1 LFRKLLLAVIAIFA
15 IASAPT
21 LPAVAQD
28 TAAADPQLAKIA
40 TMPVKELDAFINA
53 TASAVN
59 QDALKMKGLAQSDAC
74 LDLIRA
80 TNSFALAYQYLAE
93 VRDTASKR
101 PEREAPILVAKAV
114 QIRVVTFA
122 SRVRAEEWVTQRC
135 RNFTVP
141 TDQAAD
147 PRYQVPAKVSNADYT
162 DAVIEA
168 RQTAE
173 TNLAIAVNAGISGK
187 CPEAIVAG
195 QNISLL
201 LPYVQKLLADT
212 ATRPEVLGPRASRRG
227 LEVSRRQLVAA
238 LDKLQTQFGEKCRAP
253 KADPNAAPAEPVPNP
268 DPDAKPAE

>member
-1 LFRKLLLAVIAIFA
+1 MFRKLLLAAIATFA
-15 IASAPT
+15 IGSAAT

-28 TAAADPQLAKIA
+28 SAAADPQLGKIA
-40 TMPVKELDAFINA
+40 TMPIKELDGFINA

-59 QDALKMKGLAQSDAC
+59 QDALKMKGFAQADDC
-74 LDLIRA
+74 LELIRA
-80 TNSFALAYQYLAE
+80 TNSFGLAYRYLAQ

-101 PEREAPILVAKAV
+101 PEREAPILAAKAV
-114 QIRVVTFA
+114 QVRVVTFA

-135 RNFTVP
+135 RNFIVP
-141 TDQAAD
+141 AEQAAD

-168 RQTAE
+168 RQTSE
-173 TNLAIAVNAGISGK
+173 TNLAIAINAGISGR
-187 CPEAIVAG
+187 CPEAIVAA